1 MVVLPPPMPMAVIY
15 HVETG
20 SCIMLHVTAN
30 DEIVVLSTKLKK
42 KESGNKIRLCKNC
55 PISLVRIETLV
66 LQGGIQSN
74 V

>member
-42 KESGNKIRLCKNC
+42 KKNQE
-55 PISLVRIETLV
+55 IK
-66 LQGGIQSN
+66 
-74 V
+74 

>member
-1 MVVLPPPMPMAVIY
+1 MIVLPPPMPMAVIY

-42 KESGNKIRLCKNC
+42 KKKNQE
-55 PISLVRIETLV
+55 IK
-66 LQGGIQSN
+66 
-74 V
+74 